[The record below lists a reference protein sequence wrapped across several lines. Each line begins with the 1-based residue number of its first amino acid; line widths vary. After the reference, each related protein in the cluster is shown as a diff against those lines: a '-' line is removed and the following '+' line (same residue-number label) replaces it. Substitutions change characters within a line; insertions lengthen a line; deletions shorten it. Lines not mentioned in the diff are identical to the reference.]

1 MSSTTSCLR
10 CGHPF
15 DGSREVERLLG
26 HTIKDVPALGIQQEG
41 DVAAIQVEV
50 RLLDDLIRR
59 LNQNRA
65 RLLQKVNNL
74 QAKTRRLPPEVLST
88 IFQLAHPPIDVGT
101 RSIPAEFRKDLRRYA
116 FTEEEEEE
124 EGEEFQLVLGAVS
137 HHWRQVAWATPQ
149 LWTTISIEAHET
161 VGESNVSLLSL
172 YFENSRNLPM
182 TVVLDF
188 RDQLELMMDRKR
200 KEPSWF
206 IKSLED
212 LFRDNAAKIRNFTMT
227 GIPIEWTHLIRESF
241 SRCESMTLYWSSSFT
256 NQRFEGTHL
265 LDLAQL
271 PSLLH
276 LRLKNLRT
284 PFTLPWST
292 ITTLQLDG
300 VPIERCVQSLAKC
313 PNLIKFEN
321 DYQSRP
327 SQDSSAL
334 LNHTVVLAHLESL
347 TWYAHDSA
355 WSSAFLCHMRF
366 SRLRVLK
373 WSVRPLVLPFSE
385 QFENNLITFFSSL
398 PETLRVLELYDV
410 GYGYQI
416 MKPLLAG
423 IPHLA
428 ELILRHCAFG
438 TFSMAISMVG
448 RPAAGIIEDTMGH
461 RAFVDPNQ
469 SEGPKILP
477 CLRKLTM
484 FFGYRPFRLEVYV
497 EMLEA
502 LHIARVVQ
510 EPFHLEL
517 VAGLG
522 HDTWDFEI
530 LAKLKRLAESG
541 FKFEVTL
548 NSQPLDFM
556 SPLIDVPLLPQCD
569 Q

>member
-1 MSSTTSCLR
+1 MTVTPPGAKLSERSKQNLNLGVGCHFTTTWSVLSFLRPNRSYILKLRAFFAFLLPTRRLVVVLIPKLMSSTTSCLR

-26 HTIKDVPALGIQQEG
+26 HTIKDVLALGIQQEG

-188 RDQLELMMDRKR
+188 RDQLELMMDRKG

-241 SRCESMTLYWSSSFT
+241 SRCESMTLYWSSSPHQPTVRGYSFT
-256 NQRFEGTHL
+256 R
-265 LDLAQL
+265 
-271 PSLLH
+271 S
-276 LRLKNLRT
+276 RST
-284 PFTLPWST
+284 P
-292 ITTLQLDG
+292 
-300 VPIERCVQSLAKC
+300 
-313 PNLIKFEN
+313 
-321 DYQSRP
+321 
-327 SQDSSAL
+327 
-334 LNHTVVLAHLESL
+334 
-347 TWYAHDSA
+347 
-355 WSSAFLCHMRF
+355 
-366 SRLRVLK
+366 
-373 WSVRPLVLPFSE
+373 
-385 QFENNLITFFSSL
+385 
-398 PETLRVLELYDV
+398 
-410 GYGYQI
+410 
-416 MKPLLAG
+416 
-423 IPHLA
+423 
-428 ELILRHCAFG
+428 
-438 TFSMAISMVG
+438 
-448 RPAAGIIEDTMGH
+448 
-461 RAFVDPNQ
+461 
-469 SEGPKILP
+469 
-477 CLRKLTM
+477 
-484 FFGYRPFRLEVYV
+484 
-497 EMLEA
+497 
-502 LHIARVVQ
+502 
-510 EPFHLEL
+510 
-517 VAGLG
+517 
-522 HDTWDFEI
+522 
-530 LAKLKRLAESG
+530 
-541 FKFEVTL
+541 
-548 NSQPLDFM
+548 
-556 SPLIDVPLLPQCD
+556 
-569 Q
+569 